1 MLNLISVD
9 TLYQSSFQL
18 TLLASHSD
26 QLFAMTGLVQVALFP
41 FFVVYGGLIAGYGV
55 STAAV
60 AIGLG
65 AYADLA
71 GLAGA
76 LIGAFK
82 GFAALGVLRD
92 KRHADWQIRRKEGK
106 HDLLGISRFG
116 MDLFWIAAFIVCDC
130 FLQIGLALGL
140 GGTGLFVG
148 LTMFGYAGA
157 FLAGIIG
164 LVLGWM
170 IGKFLLDSLFEIRD
184 PNDHGPPPNRPRGY

>member
-1 MLNLISVD
+1 MLNLMSVD
-9 TLYQSSFQL
+9 TLYESSFQL

-26 QLFAMTGLVQVALFP
+26 HLFAMNGLVVVALFP
-41 FFVVYGGLIAGYGV
+41 FFVTYGALIGGYGV
-55 STAAV
+55 GTAAI

-65 AYADLA
+65 GYANFA

-76 LIGAFK
+76 LLGAFK
-82 GFAALGVLRD
+82 GYAALGVLRD

-116 MDLFWIAAFIVCDC
+116 MDLFWIAAFILCDC
-130 FLQIGLALGL
+130 FLQIGLAIGL
-140 GGTGLFVG
+140 GAIGLFVG

-164 LVLGWM
+164 LVLGWL

-184 PNDHGPPPNRPRGY
+184 PNDHGPPPKHPRGY